1 MTGKDLF
8 HAWWVIEQIAK
19 AEGISPSEARGK
31 IKAQLAKVWEDEECG
46 KDTLQTLHENFSS
59 LPSVEA
65 FLTCMADLATES
77 FGEGL

>member
-1 MTGKDLF
+1 MTAKDLY
-8 HAWWVIEQIAK
+8 HAWWLIEQISK

-31 IKAQLAKVWEDEECG
+31 IKTQLAKVWEEEKCG
-46 KDTLQTLHENFSS
+46 KEPLQTLHENFSS

-65 FLTCMADLATES
+65 FLTRMADLATES